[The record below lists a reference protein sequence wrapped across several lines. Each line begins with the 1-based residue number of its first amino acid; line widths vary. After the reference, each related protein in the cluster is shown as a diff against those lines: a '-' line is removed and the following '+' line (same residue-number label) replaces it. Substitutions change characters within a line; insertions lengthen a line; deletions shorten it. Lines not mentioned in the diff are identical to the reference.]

1 MKLIS
6 LVLTSIAAFS
16 AVAEEV
22 SLRVMVKDDLGQ
34 PVSNA
39 VVSVSTQKKLIFGY
53 GSHPDHFEWTS
64 NVTDSTG
71 VSILK
76 FRCLTADFS
85 CYVASP
91 NHYPAKNLHGR
102 FSASENGSL
111 EMDFLST
118 QTNMEFTIYRKV
130 DPVPMFSYPSFDA
143 PKLPGPSGVWG
154 YDLRLGDW
162 VRPFGKGEVSDF
174 KLEYNLRASQ
184 TEYAAWGRIV
194 FEGPKSGFYIRKM
207 NGTQLMKSDYLADTN
222 AVFASSREF
231 SYSAIKG
238 ADKNAR
244 WQRNAEWRK
253 LIEEDECLVM
263 RTRVKIDDEGNI
275 VSANYSKMYG
285 PVVFKKRFG
294 FGQITFNP
302 NVNDPNLESDPA
314 QNLNVKSRGCGLP

>member
-174 KLEYNLRASQ
+174 KLARLS
-184 TEYAAWGRIV
+184 T
-194 FEGPKSGFYIRKM
+194 FE
-207 NGTQLMKSDYLADTN
+207 
-222 AVFASSREF
+222 
-231 SYSAIKG
+231 
-238 ADKNAR
+238 
-244 WQRNAEWRK
+244 
-253 LIEEDECLVM
+253 
-263 RTRVKIDDEGNI
+263 
-275 VSANYSKMYG
+275 
-285 PVVFKKRFG
+285 
-294 FGQITFNP
+294 
-302 NVNDPNLESDPA
+302 
-314 QNLNVKSRGCGLP
+314 

>member
-91 NHYPAKNLHGR
+91 NHYPAKNLFIVHAG
-102 FSASENGSL
+102 
-111 EMDFLST
+111 
-118 QTNMEFTIYRKV
+118 
-130 DPVPMFSYPSFDA
+130 
-143 PKLPGPSGVWG
+143 
-154 YDLRLGDW
+154 LG
-162 VRPFGKGEVSDF
+162 
-174 KLEYNLRASQ
+174 
-184 TEYAAWGRIV
+184 
-194 FEGPKSGFYIRKM
+194 
-207 NGTQLMKSDYLADTN
+207 
-222 AVFASSREF
+222 
-231 SYSAIKG
+231 
-238 ADKNAR
+238 
-244 WQRNAEWRK
+244 
-253 LIEEDECLVM
+253 
-263 RTRVKIDDEGNI
+263 
-275 VSANYSKMYG
+275 
-285 PVVFKKRFG
+285 
-294 FGQITFNP
+294 
-302 NVNDPNLESDPA
+302 
-314 QNLNVKSRGCGLP
+314 